1 MEAYRIET
9 TLTEDGTVTLKSI
22 PFKAGERVE
31 VLVLP
36 ATERATGRG
45 HERLRGLVSRYDDPC
60 EPVTSPDD
68 WEATRYDRG
77 TVMRRDEAVAI
88 LTAHREDLK
97 PYRVKSLALFG
108 SVARDEARS
117 DSDVDILVEFERP
130 VGYFG
135 FFDLKEYLESLLRA
149 RVDLATSGS
158 LKEDVGAAVTKDLI
172 HVV

>member
-1 MEAYRIET
+1 M
-9 TLTEDGTVTLKSI
+9 
-22 PFKAGERVE
+22 
-31 VLVLP
+31 
-36 ATERATGRG
+36 
-45 HERLRGLVSRYDDPC
+45 
-60 EPVTSPDD
+60 
-68 WEATRYDRG
+68 
-77 TVMRRDEAVAI
+77 AI
-88 LTAHREDLK
+88 LTAHRERLT